1 MLASRTWPVAALTA
15 TLLAAGCDDKKHV
28 SSCSPLTSSSTVS
41 KTGSPADQTMFLT
54 DVQAKGDRCVD
65 RIAFSFRKHGTAQPG
80 YTVHYLPAAQATVE
94 DGSGRKLK
102 IAGKAFLVVRIF
114 PAATAITSG
123 DKLEFT
129 YRGKRLQPTGMRHV
143 KEIVKTGDFEA
154 VVAWAVGLDGKR
166 PFKLSGSPSEPGFTV
181 EIG

>member
-15 TLLAAGCDDKKHV
+15 TLLAAGCDDKKHIP
-28 SSCSPLTSSSTVS
+28 SCSPLATTSTASQS
-41 KTGSPADQTMFLT
+41 GGHAGQTMFLT
-54 DVQAKGDRCVD
+54 DVQATGDRCVD
-65 RIAFSFRKHGTAQPG
+65 RITFSFRRQGAAQPG
-80 YTVHYLPAAQATVE
+80 YTVHYLPAAQATLE
-94 DGSGRKLK
+94 DGSGRQLK

-114 PAATAITSG
+114 PAATAIASG

-129 YRGKRLQPTGMRHV
+129 YRGKRLQPAGMRHV

-154 VVAWAVGLDGKR
+154 VVAWAIGLDGKR
-166 PFKLSGSPSEPGFTV
+166 PFKLSGSSSAPGFTV

>member
-1 MLASRTWPVAALTA
+1 MFASRTWPVAALTA
-15 TLLAAGCDDKKHV
+15 TLLAVGCDDEKHV
-28 SSCSPLTSSSTVS
+28 SSCPPMTSSSTAS
-41 KTGSPADQTMFLT
+41 QSGGRTMYLT

-65 RIAFSFRKHGTAQPG
+65 RITFSFRKQGTAQPG

-94 DGSGRKLK
+94 DGSGRKLEV
-102 IAGKAFLVVRIF
+102 AGNAFLVVRIF
-114 PAATAITSG
+114 PAATALASG

-143 KEIVKTGDFEA
+143 QEIVKTGDFEA
-154 VVAWAVGLDGKR
+154 VVTWAIGLDGKR
-166 PFKLSGSPSEPGFTV
+166 PFRLSGSASKPGFTV